1 MADNH
6 SKEVRSMNMAHIRSK
21 NTKPE
26 ELVRKGLFAR
36 GFRYRKNVKGLPG
49 CPDIVLPKYKTVI
62 FVNGCFWHM
71 HDCGRFAWPATN
83 PEYWGP
89 KILGNVSRDQKNT
102 HKLHEM
108 GWKVIIVWEC
118 ELKKKNLNTRLDSLK
133 DEIVAPIIVEETGNM

>member
-62 FVNGCFWHM
+62 FINGCFWHM
-71 HDCGRFAWPATN
+71 HDCPKFVMPKSKQ
-83 PEYWGP
+83 EYWKP
-89 KILGNVSRDQKNT
+89 KLEKNRERDLKNYSLL
-102 HKLHEM
+102 KSS
-108 GWKVIIVWEC
+108 GWKVIVIWEC
-118 ELKKKNLNTRLDSLK
+118 ELTTKEKRAARMQRLIEEIKN
-133 DEIVAPIIVEETGNM
+133 V